1 MNTEMK
7 WISRDKQ
14 CSRIFLYLVHGKV
27 IVKAWIMFLAM
38 IGILVLT
45 GLASFN
51 YLKVSGEEQEQ
62 EQPTISICQEEL
74 NETKCNQIEPVCM
87 CPSRVV
93 SVIVVVTAVNH
104 NDEPRVVEEYPDNYD
119 RE

>member
-1 MNTEMK
+1 M
-7 WISRDKQ
+7 
-14 CSRIFLYLVHGKV
+14 HGKL
-27 IVKAWIMFLAM
+27 IVKACMMFLAM

-74 NETKCNQIEPVCM
+74 NETKCNQIEPVCPETFPG
-87 CPSRVV
+87 CVGNSSSNSSKP
-93 SVIVVVTAVNH
+93 
-104 NDEPRVVEEYPDNYD
+104 
-119 RE
+119 

>member
-27 IVKAWIMFLAM
+27 IVKAWMMLAM
-38 IGILVLT
+38 IGIL
-45 GLASFN
+45 AFN

-74 NETKCNQIEPVCM
+74 NETKCNQIEPVCPETFPG
-87 CPSRVV
+87 CVGNSSSNSSKP
-93 SVIVVVTAVNH
+93 
-104 NDEPRVVEEYPDNYD
+104 
-119 RE
+119 

>member
-1 MNTEMK
+1 MFPN
-7 WISRDKQ
+7 
-14 CSRIFLYLVHGKV
+14 FLYLVHGKL
-27 IVKAWIMFLAM
+27 IVKACMMFFAT

-74 NETKCNQIEPVCM
+74 NETKCNQIEPVCPETFPG
-87 CPSRVV
+87 CVGNSSSSSSKP
-93 SVIVVVTAVNH
+93 
-104 NDEPRVVEEYPDNYD
+104 
-119 RE
+119 

>member
-1 MNTEMK
+1 
-7 WISRDKQ
+7 
-14 CSRIFLYLVHGKV
+14 VHGKV
-27 IVKAWIMFLAM
+27 IVKACMVFLAM

-74 NETKCNQIEPVCM
+74 NETKCNQIVPVCPETFPG
-87 CPSRVV
+87 CVGNSSSSSSKP
-93 SVIVVVTAVNH
+93 
-104 NDEPRVVEEYPDNYD
+104 
-119 RE
+119 

>member
-1 MNTEMK
+1 
-7 WISRDKQ
+7 
-14 CSRIFLYLVHGKV
+14 VHGKL
-27 IVKAWIMFLAM
+27 IVKACMMFLAM

-74 NETKCNQIEPVCM
+74 NETKCNQIEPVCPETFPG
-87 CPSRVV
+87 CVGNSSSSSSKP
-93 SVIVVVTAVNH
+93 
-104 NDEPRVVEEYPDNYD
+104 
-119 RE
+119 